1 MAHLGLSLA
10 PIGQGAFRNA
20 PRPRNNNHSNNESV
34 YEIDTDLLTP
44 PPVGNNY
51 ESGGLNWARNR
62 RQEFITPRAN
72 NRSMKN
78 APNRPRK
85 GPKPPSTPTRK
96 VFRNLNRKAPDAPK
110 KNKKKMKT
118 ARLRRA

>member
-20 PRPRNNNHSNNESV
+20 PRPRNNNSNNDSV
-34 YEIDTDLLTP
+34 YEVDTELLTP
-44 PPVGNNY
+44 PAVGNENQ
-51 ESGGLNWARNR
+51 GIFNKNQLKWARNR
-62 RQEFITPRAN
+62 RKEFMTPRAK

-78 APNRPRK
+78 VPNRPRK

-96 VFRNLNRKAPDAPK
+96 VFRNLNRKVPGAP
-110 KNKKKMKT
+110 KKKMKT
-118 ARLRRA
+118 ARRRRA

>member
-20 PRPRNNNHSNNESV
+20 PHPRNNNNSNNESV
-34 YEIDTDLLTP
+34 YEVDTDLLTP

-51 ESGGLNWARNR
+51 QPGGLNWARNR
-62 RQEFITPRAN
+62 RKEFMTPRAN
-72 NRSMKN
+72 NRSMN

-85 GPKPPSTPTRK
+85 GLKPPSTPTRK
-96 VFRNLNRKAPDAPK
+96 VFRNLNRKAPGAP
-110 KNKKKMKT
+110 KKKMKT
-118 ARLRRA
+118 ARRRRA